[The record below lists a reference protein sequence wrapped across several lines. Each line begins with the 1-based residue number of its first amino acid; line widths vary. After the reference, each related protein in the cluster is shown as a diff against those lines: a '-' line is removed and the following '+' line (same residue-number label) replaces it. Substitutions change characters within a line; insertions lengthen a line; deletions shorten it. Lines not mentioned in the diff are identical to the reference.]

1 MNEWNVTSGSQNDYQ
16 EFGKAQLDVYNA
28 ASFGW
33 CYWTL
38 KNDREHWDFEW
49 NIRNNYLQ
57 LGKHYRFG
65 GTLFADIFLLFEK
78 NLMHLFVFAGNSPSK
93 QNLNALGLL
102 GLGLACT
109 WFCLLPFL

>member
-1 MNEWNVTSGSQNDYQ
+1 LKTVSSYSQLESQISGEWVNEWDVTSGSQTDYQ
-16 EFGKAQLDVYNA
+16 DFGKAQLDVYNT

-57 LGKHYRFG
+57 LGKDYRFG
-65 GTLFADIFLLFEK
+65 GTLLVIYL
-78 NLMHLFVFAGNSPSK
+78 
-93 QNLNALGLL
+93 
-102 GLGLACT
+102 
-109 WFCLLPFL
+109 